1 MSGFQELIVIAL
13 VVFLII
19 FMPRVMPRK
28 PEPRAGGTGFRKRLS
43 GKMRLGIAV
52 SAVYLAGAAA
62 WFKPWEEEPIRFL
75 YIGVGPV
82 LAGWLACWVVAGF
95 RGR

>member
-19 FMPRVMPRK
+19 FMPRKPKPRT
-28 PEPRAGGTGFRKRLS
+28 GGTGFRKRLS
-43 GKMRLGIAV
+43 GKMRLGIAM

-62 WFKPWEEEPIRFL
+62 WLKPWEEEPIRFL
-75 YIGVGPV
+75 CIGVGPV
-82 LAGWLACWVVAGF
+82 LAGWLACWVLAGF